1 MADRTCADTDLH
13 SVGIVHADI
22 KLNNIALKRMDT
34 VNIQWLDPSTGFHE
48 KVR

>member
-1 MADRTCADTDLH
+1 MADYTCIYLDLH
-13 SVGIVHADI
+13 SVGIIHADI
-22 KLNNIALKRMDT
+22 KLNNIALKRADT